1 MDRHHVIIKQDIV
14 NDPFVKGFLDSA
26 DWCVHYKAPRT
37 KVFVELIKIGTVYRC
52 SVIDSDWNHNLAEIR
67 KIYKN
72 VVNMPNCQFDI
83 SAWLK
88 VAKYVTDKGTKD
100 VPYSKTLHSMMTEEL
115 YAHSGAS
122 QDELDYV
129 KGNVFGRFAAYA
141 LEEDDYEKFKAEQQR
156 KEQKD

>member
-1 MDRHHVIIKQDIV
+1 MALYSVVIKQDIS
-14 NDPFVKGFLDSA
+14 NDPFVIGFLDSA
-26 DWCVHYKAPRT
+26 DWLVYDDAPNT
-37 KVFVELIKIGTVYRC
+37 EVFVELIKIGTIYRC
-52 SVIDSDWNHNLAEIR
+52 SVIDYNWRHGPATIR
-67 KIYKN
+67 KN

-88 VAKYVTDKGTKD
+88 VAKYVTDKGSAE
-100 VPYSKTLHSMMTEEL
+100 VPYSKTLHSMMTEAL

-122 QDELDYV
+122 QDELDYI
-129 KGNVFGRFAAYA
+129 KGNVFGNFAAYA